1 MRLAETVALTA
12 EFEDM
17 ATVREPIQQCAK
29 ESCILKNLCP
39 LGERQIGCDQERTLL
54 VSLADKSKQHLG
66 ALLRKGDKAQLVN
79 DDESMF
85 EQAFF

>member
-1 MRLAETVALTA
+1 MSEPVEQRAE
-12 EFEDM
+12 
-17 ATVREPIQQCAK
+17 

-39 LGERQIGCDQERTLL
+39 LGERQISCDQERTPL

-66 ALLRKGDKAQLVN
+66 ALLGKGDKAQLVN

-85 EQAFF
+85 EQAFFQPAQLVLFMSLQ